1 MIYLIFMEKALVT
14 GCRRGIGKAIA
25 IGLAKA
31 GADIIGVSANLEE
44 NSDVEKEIKNLN
56 REFNGFKCDFSDR
69 SSLYSFINQIK
80 NNNIMPDIL
89 INNAGTILR
98 APADQHP
105 DEYWDKVIEVNLNS
119 QIYFIKRNWERDDKE
134 RFRKNYIH
142 CFSTNISRRNYCSG
156 ICC

>member
-1 MIYLIFMEKALVT
+1 MSNDLFNIHGKKALVT

-69 SSLYSFINQIK
+69 SSLYA
-80 NNNIMPDIL
+80 L
-89 INNAGTILR
+89 
-98 APADQHP
+98 
-105 DEYWDKVIEVNLNS
+105 
-119 QIYFIKRNWERDDKE
+119 
-134 RFRKNYIH
+134 
-142 CFSTNISRRNYCSG
+142 
-156 ICC
+156 